1 MHTVHL
7 PAFSMDHRTAAAS
20 KPMSR
25 LCEVYPRAG
34 WVVAEVNKAGLRAE
48 KMDGVVG
55 IHSTDLSHVNGELI
69 ATVKV

>member
-25 LCEVYPRAG
+25 FCEVYPRAG

-55 IHSTDLSHVNGELI
+55 RTSI
-69 ATVKV
+69 AQI